1 MTWTIERRRIPRLS
15 DVEDVRVTCPKGH
28 LEPRGAFRVLRG
40 ASVTAPLHPCE
51 RCVSIDERRAA
62 KAAGATVP
70 AKPKR
75 RTAEERIADHAAKA
89 GEHLARVA
97 ERAARRMDARKAR
110 QAREDKR
117 ARERLRIAERRV
129 KADRVA
135 RQLVK
140 LWEAGAL
147 PPEVL
152 KMLEVA

>member
-1 MTWTIERRRIPRLS
+1 ME
-15 DVEDVRVTCPKGH
+15 
-28 LEPRGAFRVLRG
+28 A
-40 ASVTAPLHPCE
+40 
-51 RCVSIDERRAA
+51 
-62 KAAGATVP
+62 
-70 AKPKR
+70 
-75 RTAEERIADHAAKA
+75 
-89 GEHLARVA
+89 
-97 ERAARRMDARKAR
+97 MKAR

-117 ARERLRIAERRV
+117 AQERVKAAERRL